1 MSTPRPA
8 GWRRPRAGRA
18 AACALAAL
26 AVAAGCGHKKKEK
39 LPWGLGVATFDA
51 VALGLARAR
60 TADPFVDGIRP
71 GRLVIPTYDGSG
83 QATHPDVIVERDAGG
98 VRAVMAMTPYPFSNG
113 RLENP
118 SVLVSGDGMR
128 FAPPAG
134 LTNPLVPAPPTD
146 HNNDPDLRRDPRT
159 GGYELLYLES
169 LRPATQVLVA
179 LRSPDLVHWQRT
191 DAIVYD
197 LAHGAPFIVS
207 PAAIDHGGKTYLFYV
222 ETEARAL
229 RVRVS
234 ADGRW
239 DPAGGQPVELALGG
253 VTPWHVDVVAG
264 DGAFALLIS
273 GYVGDFNHQDLYL
286 ATSPDLVHWTLRPT
300 PLLDHADPALAV
312 ESLYRSTAV
321 VDHGTLI
328 VWYAMQ
334 YRPAG

>member
-1 MSTPRPA
+1 MVYS
-8 GWRRPRAGRA
+8 GKSDEEL
-18 AACALAAL
+18 LAIANNTL
-26 AVAAGCGHKKKEK
+26 FGLGNSVWTGDKEK
-39 LPWGLGVATFDA
+39 ALFLNQQGKRISRSTVYRTVQSQLRQGGVQGKKSPHVLRHTFATELLNNGAD
-51 VALGLARAR
+51 
-60 TADPFVDGIRP
+60 TADRMGVEP
-71 GRLVIPTYDGSG
+71 G
-83 QATHPDVIVERDAGG
+83 DVFITT
-98 VRAVMAMTPYPFSNG
+98 M
-113 RLENP
+113 
-118 SVLVSGDGMR
+118 
-128 FAPPAG
+128 
-134 LTNPLVPAPPTD
+134 PLF
-146 HNNDPDLRRDPRT
+146 HT
-159 GGYELLYLES
+159 GGCVCCVMGAVS
-169 LRPATQVLVA
+169 KAATQVLVA